1 MFEPMFSRDYFRA
14 ITDDREREVR
24 EIVRVRNFVR
34 DAHPERPLQLPRREP
49 KPRR

>member
-1 MFEPMFSRDYFRA
+1 MFSRDYFRA

-34 DAHPERPLQLPRREP
+34 DARPDRPLQLPRRLP